1 MTIFE
6 IAVLLVILLSALAGF
21 ATGLIRSVFSLAGL
35 ILGIAIASARYK
47 VVAHRLGG
55 LIDSPAFAQLVAFC
69 IVAILVMVLAGLA
82 GWFLR
87 KLVHGVGLGWLDRS
101 LGLLF
106 GILRGALLVTLL
118 VMALAAFFPTTAWM
132 QDTWLEQRFLG
143 AAQAATHLTTPEM
156 KARVLDGIAHLRKHL
171 PAMPSL

>member
-35 ILGIAIASARYK
+35 ILGIAFASYQYK
-47 VVAHRLGG
+47 VVAHRLAPI
-55 LIDSPAFAQLVAFC
+55 IDSPALAQLAAFC

-82 GWFLR
+82 GWALR
-87 KLVHGVGLGWLDRS
+87 KLVHGVGLGWLDRT

-106 GILRGALLVTLL
+106 GVLRGALLVTLL

-156 KARVLDGIAHLRKHL
+156 KARVLEGIAQLRKHI
-171 PAMPSL
+171 PALPSL